1 VRPIHRGYQ
10 GGTLS
15 FPPVQTFDFGASPA
29 IFGLNLLAQSAIAL
43 LVLSHVDKSHTA
55 CFASAVLIVASVSK
69 AGPAPVSA
77 GKSFLIVKA
86 HAYQIR

>member
-1 VRPIHRGYQ
+1 MRPIHRGYQ

-15 FPPVQTFDFGASPA
+15 FPPVQTFDLGASPA
-29 IFGLNLLAQSAIAL
+29 IFGLNFLAEPTVAL
-43 LVLSHVDKSHTA
+43 LVFGHVDKSHTA

-77 GKSFLIVKA
+77 GKSLLIVEA